1 MSKFKAKKVLAN
13 SNMPARLPLWSSL
26 TCYLALEHWNAPQWL
41 YGAMGLYFL
50 IAWIGSIIELATQEK
65 VDLLKNEA

>member
-1 MSKFKAKKVLAN
+1 
-13 SNMPARLPLWSSL
+13 LWSSL

-65 VDLLKNEA
+65 VDLLKNDE